1 MSAIYDNWERLV
13 AAVLRKQQLWELFH
27 DLSRSPSI
35 RSEASDFSSSFN
47 LSSPLHSLAFDFPN
61 GSFASSRRA
70 PPKLVHISDFSPAFD
85 VNDVCL
91 ASAEL
96 LGRGTFGS
104 AFMAAMNNGV
114 RIVVK
119 RLNKP
124 VSIPESD
131 FKLHMDIVGNVRHEN
146 VAALRAYYSSEDER
160 LMLYDYYD
168 KGSVYALLHGQTD
181 ESRLHVD
188 WGTRFKIAIGAARGI
203 AAVHAQNSGKLVHGN
218 VKASNI
224 FLNPQR
230 WGCVSDLGLATII
243 GKTFTPTASCYAPE
257 VRNTQNV
264 SQASDV
270 YSFGILI
277 LELVTR
283 RSPAHFP
290 GGPMAVD
297 LVKLVGSVRSKEK
310 AAERLKDVHATF
322 KEFQQLMGVT
332 WRMPHENVAELRGCF
347 FHRDEKFLIYDYYNR
362 GNVSA
367 RLHGRIATGKPP
379 LDWETRLKI
388 AVGAARGITH
398 IHRQD
403 GGKLV
408 HGNIKSSNIFLSQQ
422 LYGLVSDVGFTKLMN
437 PVRRTV
443 LQGYW
448 APEVKDSTRVS
459 QASDVYS
466 FGVFLLELVSG
477 MPTLFTTDDGE
488 VISLIDWAHSTF
500 GYNRTE
506 VIDTVLLGNQME
518 EAMIEV
524 LQIGMDCIATAPEHR
539 PRMPQVVKMLEE
551 ISSIKP
557 ADESRSEDRWE
568 QPSMQSS
575 LEDLL
580 DDLLPTLTP

>member
-1 MSAIYDNWERLV
+1 
-13 AAVLRKQQLWELFH
+13 
-27 DLSRSPSI
+27 
-35 RSEASDFSSSFN
+35 
-47 LSSPLHSLAFDFPN
+47 
-61 GSFASSRRA
+61 
-70 PPKLVHISDFSPAFD
+70 
-85 VNDVCL
+85 
-91 ASAEL
+91 
-96 LGRGTFGS
+96 
-104 AFMAAMNNGV
+104 MNN
-114 RIVVK
+114 
-119 RLNKP
+119 
-124 VSIPESD
+124 
-131 FKLHMDIVGNVRHEN
+131 
-146 VAALRAYYSSEDER
+146 
-160 LMLYDYYD
+160 LMC
-168 KGSVYALLHGQTD
+168 Q
-181 ESRLHVD
+181 SRLHVD

-203 AAVHAQNSGKLVHGN
+203 AAIHAQNSGKLVHGN
-218 VKASNI
+218 IKASNI

-257 VRNTQNV
+257 VRNTQNM

-310 AAERLKDVHATF
+310 AAEVFDAELLTYPTIREQAVKMFQIGKTCVANSIKNRPKMSEVVKMLEDIIAMNPERDVSLEIYFHCFKVEEILRAPAKLLGKGVFGTSYKLILENGNTMVVKRLKDMHATF

-347 FHRDEKFLIYDYYNR
+347 FHRDEKFLVYDYYNR

-367 RLHGRIATGKPP
+367 RLHGRIATWKPP

-408 HGNIKSSNIFLSQQ
+408 HGNIKSSNIFLSRQ
-422 LYGLVSDVGFTKLMN
+422 LYGLVSDVGLTKLMN

-448 APEVKDSTRVS
+448 PQKSKTPRESPKLLMSIALE
-459 QASDVYS
+459 S
-466 FGVFLLELVSG
+466 FYL
-477 MPTLFTTDDGE
+477 
-488 VISLIDWAHSTF
+488 
-500 GYNRTE
+500 N
-506 VIDTVLLGNQME
+506 
-518 EAMIEV
+518 
-524 LQIGMDCIATAPEHR
+524 
-539 PRMPQVVKMLEE
+539 
-551 ISSIKP
+551 
-557 ADESRSEDRWE
+557 
-568 QPSMQSS
+568 SS
-575 LEDLL
+575 LEGRLYSPQMTVRSSHL
-580 DDLLPTLTP
+580 STGLILRLVITGQLK

>member
-47 LSSPLHSLAFDFPN
+47 LSSPLHNLAFDFPN

-160 LMLYDYYD
+160 LMLHDYYD

-218 VKASNI
+218 IKASNI

-257 VRNTQNV
+257 KV
-264 SQASDV
+264 
-270 YSFGILI
+270 
-277 LELVTR
+277 
-283 RSPAHFP
+283 PAHFP

-310 AAERLKDVHATF
+310 AAEEYLDFLQVNIRKWKHNGGEETEGYACYIQRVSTAN
-322 KEFQQLMGVT
+322 GVT

-347 FHRDEKFLIYDYYNR
+347 FHRDEKFLVYDYYNR

-398 IHRQD
+398 IHQQD

-408 HGNIKSSNIFLSQQ
+408 HGNIKSSNIFLSRQ
-422 LYGLVSDVGFTKLMN
+422 LYGLVSDVGLTKLMN

-477 MPTLFTTDDGE
+477 RRTLFTTDDGE

-500 GYNRTE
+500 GYNRTTE
-506 VIDTVLLGNQME
+506 VIDTVLLGYQME

-557 ADESRSEDRWE
+557 ADKSRSEDRWE
-568 QPSMQSS
+568 QPSMQSR